1 MTPLV
6 PPLPLTF
13 TARVVEGAGRGRT
26 IGSPTLNVSLQDV
39 PKSMREGI
47 YACRVHRG
55 NKRLHAAMHFGPR
68 PVFHDTRT
76 CEIHI
81 IDHSLLRRPSHL
93 TVDVV
98 KRIRNIRNFR
108 TVALLQKQIAQD
120 VIKTRNLLKR
130 KA

>member
-1 MTPLV
+1 MTPLI
-6 PPLPLTF
+6 PSLPLTF

-47 YACRVHRG
+47 YACRVRRG
-55 NKRLHAAMHFGPR
+55 NKRLLAAMHFGPR

-81 IDHSLLRRPSHL
+81 IDHSPVRRPSRL

-98 KRIRNIRNFR
+98 KRLRSVRDFPS
-108 TVALLQKQIAQD
+108 VDALKRQIARD
-120 VIKTRNLLKR
+120 VEKTKKVLRDT
-130 KA
+130 

>member
-1 MTPLV
+1 MTPLA
-6 PPLPLTF
+6 PSLPLTF
-13 TARVVEGAGRGRT
+13 TARVVEGAGRGRM

-47 YACRVHRG
+47 YACRVQIG
-55 NKRLHAAMHFGPR
+55 NKRLLAAMHFGPR

-81 IDHSLLRRPSHL
+81 IDHSLLRRPSRL

-108 TVALLQKQIAQD
+108 TIALLQKQIAQD
-120 VIKTRNLLKR
+120 VVKTRNLLKR